1 MLKKINYVLDRK
13 QKINLLF
20 LLLIIFVGA
29 FVELLGVSAIL
40 PVVNVATSPETIEQ
54 TWYLSWLKQILGLQ
68 DAGQMLVVLSVILII
83 IYIFKNIYVT
93 MMYNMQYSFIF
104 GNQKKLAVKLMDC
117 YMHQDYLFHV
127 SKNVAEL
134 QRNVTSDVNGF
145 FTVVLNFLQFLA
157 EISVCIVI
165 VLYLL
170 MQDFVT
176 TMAVAILLFVF
187 VGLFAGLFKK
197 ILGEKG
203 RKNREVNVQVTKW
216 ILQSFSGIKEI
227 KVINAEDF
235 FIYNYN
241 KYYSQFATLQRQQS
255 MLTFVPRPVMETVC
269 ICGLLIAV
277 ILKLTIDSS
286 DIASFIPTLSV
297 FAIAAFRMLPSF
309 NRITGYLGGIMF
321 SKPSIDAIYQDLKE
335 VEQLQ
340 RHRESIEKNEEN
352 MPLTKLI
359 QMNQVSFKYPES
371 DKWILKNADIEIK
384 KNSSVAFVGASGAGK
399 TTAADL
405 ILGLLEPTEGR
416 ILVDGTDIRTNMA
429 AWHEKI
435 GYIPQTI
442 YLMDDTIRANIAFGI
457 DEADINEAGIYNA
470 IKEAQ
475 LDEFIAQLPDG
486 IETEIGDR
494 GVKLSGGQRQ
504 RIGIARALYRNPEV
518 LVLDEATSALDNDTE
533 KEVME
538 AIDSLHGT
546 RTLIVIAHRLS
557 TIQNCD
563 EIYEVGN
570 GKFQLK
576 TKQEVLETNNLYQNN
591 KLENR

>member
-1 MLKKINYVLDRK
+1 MLKKINYVLDKK
-13 QKINLLF
+13 QKIHF
-20 LLLIIFVGA
+20 ILLLIVIFIGA

-40 PVVNVATSPETIEQ
+40 PLVNVATAPETIDQ
-54 TWYLSWLKQILGLQ
+54 TWYLSWLKCTLKLE
-68 DAGQMLVVLSVILII
+68 DAGQMLTVLSIILII
-83 IYIFKNIYVT
+83 IYILKNVYVT
-93 MMYNMQYSFIF
+93 IMYNMQYSFIF

-117 YMHQDYLFHV
+117 YMHQNYLFHV

-157 EISVCIVI
+157 EISVCVVL

-176 TMAVAILLFVF
+176 TIAVAVLLFIF
-187 VGLFAGLFKK
+187 VGLFAGIFKK

-235 FIYNYN
+235 FIGNYN

-255 MLTFVPRPVMETVC
+255 MLTFLPRPVMETVC
-269 ICGLLIAV
+269 ICGLLLAV

-321 SKPSIDAIYQDLKE
+321 SIPSIDAIYKDLKE
-335 VEQLQ
+335 VEQLLKQ
-340 RHRESIEKNEEN
+340 REIVEKIDEN
-352 MPLTKLI
+352 MSMTKSI
-359 QMNQVSFKYPES
+359 QMDHVSFKYPES
-371 DKWILKNADIEIK
+371 DKWILKNAKIEIR
-384 KNSSVAFVGASGAGK
+384 KNSSVAFIGASGAGK

-405 ILGLLEPTEGR
+405 ILGLLEPEEGH
-416 ILVDGTDIRTNMA
+416 ILVDGVDICANMA
-429 AWHEKI
+429 AWHQKI

-442 YLMDDTIRANIAFGI
+442 YLMDDTIKANIAFGVDKANI
-457 DEADINEAGIYNA
+457 DEARIQKAL
-470 IKEAQ
+470 KEAQ
-475 LDEFIAQLPDG
+475 LDELINQLPEG
-486 IETEIGDR
+486 IDTEIGDR
-494 GVKLSGGQRQ
+494 GIKLSGGQRQ

-557 TIQNCD
+557 TIKNCD

-576 TKQEVLETNNLYQNN
+576 PKQEVLGDDGNCT
-591 KLENR
+591 ENTYN

>member
-1 MLKKINYVLDRK
+1 MLKKINYVLDKK
-13 QKINLLF
+13 QKIHLI
-20 LLLIIFVGA
+20 LLLIIIFIGA

-40 PVVNVATSPETIEQ
+40 PVVNVATSPETIDQ
-54 TWYLSWLKQILGLQ
+54 TWYLSWLKQTLKLE
-68 DAGQMLVVLSVILII
+68 DAGQMLIVLSIILII
-83 IYIFKNIYVT
+83 IYILKNVYVT
-93 MMYNMQYSFIF
+93 IMYNMQYGFIF

-117 YMHQDYLFHV
+117 YMHQNYLFHV

-157 EISVCIVI
+157 EISVCVVL

-176 TMAVAILLFVF
+176 TMAVAVLLFIF
-187 VGLFAGLFKK
+187 VGLFAGIFKK

-235 FIYNYN
+235 FIDNYN

-255 MLTFVPRPVMETVC
+255 MLTFLPRPVMETVC
-269 ICGLLIAV
+269 ICGLLLAV

-321 SKPSIDAIYQDLKE
+321 SIPSIDAIYNDLKE
-335 VEQLQ
+335 VEQLLKQ
-340 RHRESIEKNEEN
+340 KEIIEKIDEN
-352 MPLTKLI
+352 MSLTKSI
-359 QMNQVSFKYPES
+359 QMEHVSFKYPES
-371 DKWILKNADIEIK
+371 DKWILKNANIEIR
-384 KNSSVAFVGASGAGK
+384 KNSSVAFIGASGAGK

-405 ILGLLEPTEGR
+405 ILGLLEPEEGH
-416 ILVDGTDIRTNMA
+416 ILVDGVDICTNMA
-429 AWHEKI
+429 AWHQKI

-442 YLMDDTIRANIAFGI
+442 YLMDDTIKENIAFGVDEANI
-457 DEADINEAGIYNA
+457 DETRIQKAL
-470 IKEAQ
+470 KEAQ
-475 LDEFIAQLPDG
+475 LDEFITQLPEG
-486 IETEIGDR
+486 IHTEIGDR

-518 LVLDEATSALDNDTE
+518 LILDEATSALDNDTE

-546 RTLIVIAHRLS
+546 RTLIVIAHRLT

-570 GKFQLK
+570 GKFKLK
-576 TKQEVLETNNLYQNN
+576 SKQEVLL
-591 KLENR
+591 